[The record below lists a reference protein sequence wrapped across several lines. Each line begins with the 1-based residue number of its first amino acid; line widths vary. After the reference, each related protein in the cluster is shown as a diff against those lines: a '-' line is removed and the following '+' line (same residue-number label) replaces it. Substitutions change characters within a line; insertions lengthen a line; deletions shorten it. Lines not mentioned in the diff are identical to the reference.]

1 MKNNVKKANRISFL
15 RIIIAIVIVI
25 ILLFP
30 FDSAGVSTYKLFVNE
45 KIVVDLKYLIVGFLF
60 VVAALTDLFDGIVAR
75 KTGTCTDFGKM
86 IDAIADKI
94 LIDSVLILLATIGF
108 IHPAIAVIVMI
119 RDVAVDSIK
128 RYVASKGLILGSS
141 KLAKVKTVLFM
152 VSISMILFYN
162 LPFELWN
169 LKIADILLVV
179 ATAFSIASGFEY
191 YGFVK
196 KKIK

>member
-1 MKNNVKKANRISFL
+1 MKLPNRISFS
-15 RIIIAIVIVI
+15 RIVIALLIVV

-30 FDSAGVSTYKLFVNE
+30 FDSAGVNTLKIFVNE
-45 KIVVDLKYLIVGFLF
+45 SMVVDIKYIFVGVLF
-60 VVAALTDLFDGIVAR
+60 VIASFTDFLDGYVAR
-75 KTGTCTDFGKM
+75 KKNCHTDFGKM

-108 IHPAIAVIVMI
+108 IHPVIAVVVMI

-128 RYVASKGLILGSS
+128 RYAASRGVVIGSI
-141 KLAKVKTVLFM
+141 KLAKVKTILFM

-162 LPFELWN
+162 LPFELFN

-179 ATAFSIASGFEY
+179 ATIMSIVSGFEY
-191 YGFVK
+191 YSFVK
-196 KKIK
+196 NKLKI